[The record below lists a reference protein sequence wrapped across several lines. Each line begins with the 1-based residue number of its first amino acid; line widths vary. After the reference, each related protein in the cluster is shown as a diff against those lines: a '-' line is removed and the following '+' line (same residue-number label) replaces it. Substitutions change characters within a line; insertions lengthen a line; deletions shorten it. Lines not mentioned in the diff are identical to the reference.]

1 MMLTKAKFCLVNEL
15 LGCFAR
21 YCRRVGGQNW
31 PFKMFKREGS
41 EKWPPRAFSLC
52 SRNPEANEVK
62 CGSFILKN
70 SGQVQVADVSSAVAK
85 NPRSMFEGHVLQ
97 SSSFSTPHSVHQ
109 RFYSSFFF
117 SFFFTQS
124 LFRMSGL
131 PQLTA
136 SMATVHLVNKL
147 CCAEDRTAQTCF
159 YFDMPYFTSPKIC
172 ALLFCFVFFKAA
184 TKCVRARFKDL
195 IFRSRS

>member
-1 MMLTKAKFCLVNEL
+1 MLKPHQSDMMLTKAKFCLVNEL

-21 YCRRVGGQNW
+21 YCHRVGGQNW

-70 SGQVQVADVSSAVAK
+70 SGQVQVADVNSAVAK

-109 RFYSSFFF
+109 RFYSFFF
-117 SFFFTQS
+117 FFHPIS
-124 LFRMSGL
+124 LSDVWPSLANRLHGNGAFGEQTL
-131 PQLTA
+131 
-136 SMATVHLVNKL
+136 L
-147 CCAEDRTAQTCF
+147 CR
-159 YFDMPYFTSPKIC
+159 
-172 ALLFCFVFFKAA
+172 
-184 TKCVRARFKDL
+184 R
-195 IFRSRS
+195 